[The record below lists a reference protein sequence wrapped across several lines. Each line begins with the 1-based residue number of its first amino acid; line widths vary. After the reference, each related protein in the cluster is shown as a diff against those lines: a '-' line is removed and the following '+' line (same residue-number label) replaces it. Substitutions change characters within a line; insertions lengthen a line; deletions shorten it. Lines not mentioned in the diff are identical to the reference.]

1 MQGKSVGCLCS
12 RRARGKKIRRA
23 SRGGNSLRL
32 WTRIWVSLVG
42 GVGPDRGRAASSCLR
57 RKGVP
62 QEEASRW
69 TAGRIPKGPHETGL
83 RETEDQLLGP
93 KPSCRTPSSP
103 PLQMLPSSPAP
114 FWPEAP
120 RGATWRSHHGPLAGC
135 ASPSD
140 LFFNHLMGFHPPNQS
155 PGPLGPSAPQRV
167 KTAPV
172 TLRWFLSPA
181 GPAPGA

>member
-1 MQGKSVGCLCS
+1 MGCLCS

-120 RGATWRSHHGPLAGC
+120 RGATWRSHHGPRAGC

-140 LFFNHLMGFHPPNQS
+140 LFFNHLMGFHPPQTKALAPWARQLHS
-155 PGPLGPSAPQRV
+155 VSKLPLSLCVGFSVQPAPPPGPESKG
-167 KTAPV
+167 
-172 TLRWFLSPA
+172 
-181 GPAPGA
+181 